1 MRRLSVLTIAC
12 VAAALGGCSAVY
24 PTYVMSPAPAPM
36 GAYGSAGSAP
46 NNAVRNNT
54 ARNNAA
60 PNNAA
65 PNNAVAVQ
73 EAELSS
79 ADQPRPRA
87 VSRAAAA
94 RPDGSQTTGEA
105 SPSQYPRYSPEW
117 WKEQDRV
124 DDSMKR
130 ALDICRGC

>member
-12 VAAALGGCSAVY
+12 VVAALGGCAAVY
-24 PTYVMSPAPAPM
+24 PTYVMSPPPAPAPM

-46 NNAVRNNT
+46 NNT
-54 ARNNAA
+54 AR
-60 PNNAA
+60 NNAA

-73 EAELSS
+73 ESELSS

-87 VSRAAAA
+87 VSRAVAAG
-94 RPDGSQTTGEA
+94 PDGSQTTGEA

>member
-24 PTYVMSPAPAPM
+24 PTYVMSPPPAPASM

-46 NNAVRNNT
+46 NNTARNNTARHNTARNNT

-60 PNNAA
+60 PNDAS

-117 WKEQDRV
+117 W
-124 DDSMKR
+124 
-130 ALDICRGC
+130 

>member
-1 MRRLSVLTIAC
+1 MRRLFVLTIAC
-12 VAAALGGCSAVY
+12 VAAALGGCAAVY
-24 PTYVMSPAPAPM
+24 PTYVMSPPPAAAPM
-36 GAYGSAGSAP
+36 VVYGSAGS
-46 NNAVRNNT
+46 
-54 ARNNAA
+54 
-60 PNNAA
+60 AA
-65 PNNAVAVQ
+65 PNNAVAVEQ
-73 EAELSS
+73 SELSP